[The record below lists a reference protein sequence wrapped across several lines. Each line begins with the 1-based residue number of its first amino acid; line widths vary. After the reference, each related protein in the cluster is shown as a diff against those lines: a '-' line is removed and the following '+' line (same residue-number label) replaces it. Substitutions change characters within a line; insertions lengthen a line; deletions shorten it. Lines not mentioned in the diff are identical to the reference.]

1 MVDVHEDIDAM
12 RHLLR
17 GMLGLAEQPGGLDP
31 RASKATDLN
40 SFGVYAGHF
49 SSRSAIINV
58 MKRSCGDRGVLVKI
72 SFIGAT
78 QFFVVIA
85 IAVARDDPPPSPV
98 RPWAPPTLPRYE
110 GELRHYEPNE
120 AERRYLPVI
129 DPRKTYNLVELI
141 DIAQR
146 SNPETRV
153 AWERARQAAAAV
165 GLTESAYYPYI
176 VAAAVGGYDRA
187 FIPFPQLRTTQR
199 PPSNGNLPNVEI
211 VGGGTLITESL
222 LARAELNAK
231 WLLLDFGERKATR
244 AAAREQLMMANVGFN
259 GTHQKIVFD
268 VTDRFYQLG
277 TARQKVIVTESALD
291 AAKTVEQAAQARF
304 DTGLAT
310 KPELLQA
317 QQQSAQSNFDVQAS
331 LGAESDARVALIES
345 IGLLPTVS
353 LKVADLPEKSH
364 LDAQTADSVGELITK
379 ALAQRPDLVAKLAN
393 VRAKEQGILKIRA
406 EYYPKVTLD
415 AHFTET
421 DLQVSVAKS
430 DYFGGT
436 RPTLGVFLNAEVPIF
451 DGFARRHKLDMAEAD
466 LHQAENE
473 LAGARDSAARD
484 VWKAYTGYRTALKKQ
499 DAAEKLVTASKSAF
513 DAVLDS
519 YKQGLSTYTQVVTA
533 ERNLSAALATSHDTQ
548 AAIYT
553 TQAALALSVGDLARP
568 APPLVRKPR
577 R

>member
-1 MVDVHEDIDAM
+1 MKPWW
-12 RHLLR
+12 
-17 GMLGLAEQPGGLDP
+17 GLSQ
-31 RASKATDLN
+31 
-40 SFGVYAGHF
+40 GV
-49 SSRSAIINV
+49 V
-58 MKRSCGDRGVLVKI
+58 QT
-72 SFIGAT
+72 SFI
-78 QFFVVIA
+78 VVAESLVIVGIA
-85 IAVARDDPPPSPV
+85 FARDDPPPSPV
-98 RPWAPPTLPRYE
+98 RPWAPSALPRYE
-110 GELRHYEPNE
+110 GELRQYQPTG
-120 AERRYLPVI
+120 AERRYLPAI
-129 DPRKTYNLVELI
+129 DPRKTYNLAELI

-153 AWERARQAAAAV
+153 AWQRARMAAAAV

-187 FIPFPQLRTTQR
+187 FIPFPTLRTTQR
-199 PPSNGNLPNVEI
+199 PASNGNLPNVEI

-222 LARAELNAK
+222 LARGELNAK
-231 WLLLDFGERKATR
+231 WLLLDFGERSAIR
-244 AAAREQLMMANVGFN
+244 AVAREKLMMANVGFN

-277 TARQKVIVTESALD
+277 TARQKVMVTQSALD
-291 AAKTVEQAAQARF
+291 ASKTVEQAAQARF

-317 QQQSAQSNFDVQAS
+317 QQQSAQSNFDLRAS

-345 IGLLPTVS
+345 IGLLPTVQ
-353 LKVADLPEKSH
+353 LKVADLPEKSG
-364 LDAQTADSVGELITK
+364 LDAQSEDSVGTLITK

-393 VRAKEQGILKIRA
+393 VRSKEYEIRRTRA

-415 AHFTET
+415 THFTET

-436 RPTLGVFLNAEVPIF
+436 RPTFGAFLTMNVPIF

-519 YKQGLSTYTQVVTA
+519 YKQGLSTYTEVVTA
-533 ERNLSAALATSHDTQ
+533 ERNLTAALATSHDTQ